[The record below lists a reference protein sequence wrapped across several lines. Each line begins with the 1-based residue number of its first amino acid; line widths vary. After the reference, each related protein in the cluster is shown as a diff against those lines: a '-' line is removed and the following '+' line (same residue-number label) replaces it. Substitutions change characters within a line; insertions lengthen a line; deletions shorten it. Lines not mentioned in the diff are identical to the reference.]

1 MNAIQICIQA
11 VDDRI
16 TQLQTLRASLVACQP
31 LMADTPAV
39 NNAVAKPAT
48 KPEASAGKQRGPYK
62 KRTAQAEQ
70 QLRPTKTHPW
80 TERKQGS
87 YPSVAPKATTAAVT
101 KPTTTTQALLDG
113 KATSVGGA
121 MKVYIRQH
129 PKFAGAEL
137 LTFLQGDED
146 YAKLLD
152 QASPSAVPGNLGY
165 WTNQG
170 YLDRAGGSQV
180 VDSAYT
186 VTAAGKEWFAK

>member
-1 MNAIQICIQA
+1 M
-11 VDDRI
+11 
-16 TQLQTLRASLVACQP
+16 
-31 LMADTPAV
+31 
-39 NNAVAKPAT
+39 K
-48 KPEASAGKQRGPYK
+48 KQRGPYK

-70 QLRPTKTHPW
+70 QLRPTKKPLNVRKLG
-80 TERKQGS
+80 ERPG
-87 YPSVAPKATTAAVT
+87 VTPKAREDARPTNAVT
-101 KPTTTTQALLDG
+101 KPTMTTQALLDG

-137 LTFLQGDED
+137 LAFLQGDAD
-146 YAKLLD
+146 YAKLLE

-180 VDSAYT
+180 VDSTYT